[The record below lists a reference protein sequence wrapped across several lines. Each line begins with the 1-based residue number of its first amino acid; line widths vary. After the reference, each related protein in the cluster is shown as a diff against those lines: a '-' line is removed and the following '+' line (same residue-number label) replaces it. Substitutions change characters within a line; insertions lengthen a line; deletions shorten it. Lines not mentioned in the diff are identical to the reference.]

1 MGASAEVERA
11 GGAVARAFH
20 DVEVDHGGFE
30 AGVAEEILDSPDG
43 GAGLQQVGGEAV
55 VQGMGRDS
63 PGDGGPAHGPTKL
76 ACHGIFVDMIA

>member
-1 MGASAEVERA
+1 
-11 GGAVARAFH
+11 
-20 DVEVDHGGFE
+20 
-30 AGVAEEILDSPDG
+30 
-43 GAGLQQVGGEAV
+43 VGGEAV